1 MGGKNDSKDQAQ
13 REKPAVAGL
22 NSEDSL
28 IVQDA
33 TTSEETVRVELVCS
47 ANRNQ
52 ISKGI
57 MRAWM
62 VEISINQ
69 SEKETERRNIETLK
83 E

>member
-13 REKPAVAGL
+13 SEKPAVAGL

-47 ANRNQ
+47 VNRNQ

-57 MRAWM
+57 MRACM

-69 SEKETERRNIETLK
+69 SEKETEKRNIETLK